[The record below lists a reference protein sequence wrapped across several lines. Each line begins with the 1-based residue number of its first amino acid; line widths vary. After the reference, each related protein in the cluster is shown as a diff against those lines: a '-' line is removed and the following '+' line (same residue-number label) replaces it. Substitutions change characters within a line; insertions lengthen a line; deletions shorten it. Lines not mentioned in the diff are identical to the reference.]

1 MTMSK
6 ASLRTLLLVLGSLAA
21 ERAYAEPPPEGDR
34 QTLSLADC
42 LALAREN
49 NPVASQAQERI
60 RELVADYE
68 ATRSSFFPRVAL
80 TSYYQRLDQDRMPPG
95 GFTPPGQRLFDQEGL
110 TTVTARQTLFKG
122 GKTYYGAQA
131 ATLGAEAQREESTRT
146 ADEILYTVTAAFFRL
161 LEAKE
166 NLRVATESLGQR
178 QAFAA
183 VAEALYRAGNV
194 TRLDFLR
201 ARSLVADAEQA
212 EVEAGNAITQGRVIL
227 ATAMGLR
234 DEAMADALDVRGEL
248 PQDPPPVSDLG
259 SLWQVALRDSPEIK
273 KLDLSLAQSQAL
285 IKAARAG
292 YFPEV
297 NLQGAVGLRHQDVA
311 GTKGEWLI
319 GAFLDFPF
327 FEGGMLKG
335 RLASMSKQLLL
346 FRTLL
351 LVISVVILAL
361 VVYTFTMEKIRSIAV
376 MKLIG
381 APNRVIIRLVMEQ
394 SLLLTVSAFAFGLV
408 LIQNTYTLFPRTIV
422 PLPADHLMTFGIAV
436 AGGVLASVL
445 GLWQA
450 LTTEP
455 AMALGGG

>member
-1 MTMSK
+1 
-6 ASLRTLLLVLGSLAA
+6 
-21 ERAYAEPPPEGDR
+21 
-34 QTLSLADC
+34 
-42 LALAREN
+42 
-49 NPVASQAQERI
+49 
-60 RELVADYE
+60 
-68 ATRSSFFPRVAL
+68 
-80 TSYYQRLDQDRMPPG
+80 
-95 GFTPPGQRLFDQEGL
+95 
-110 TTVTARQTLFKG
+110 
-122 GKTYYGAQA
+122 
-131 ATLGAEAQREESTRT
+131 
-146 ADEILYTVTAAFFRL
+146 
-161 LEAKE
+161 
-166 NLRVATESLGQR
+166 
-178 QAFAA
+178 
-183 VAEALYRAGNV
+183 
-194 TRLDFLR
+194 
-201 ARSLVADAEQA
+201 
-212 EVEAGNAITQGRVIL
+212 
-227 ATAMGLR
+227 
-234 DEAMADALDVRGEL
+234 MADTLDVRGEL